1 MAKAGAEDSAVMT
14 GRDGAVDY
22 AARMDLLNPSAVAH
36 SEGHIYR
43 VIEVVGTSAKSIDD
57 AVKSAIARAHQTIR
71 HLRWF
76 EVVRTSGHIDDGT
89 VSHFQVTLKVG
100 FTMEDAV

>member
-14 GRDGAVDY
+14 GRDGSVDY
-22 AARMDLLNPSAVAH
+22 AAKMEVLNPSSVAH
-36 SEGHIYR
+36 SEGHVYR
-43 VIEVVGTSAKSIDD
+43 VIEVVGTSAKSTDD
-57 AVKSAIARAHQTIR
+57 AIKSAIARAHRTIR

-76 EVVRTSGHIDDGT
+76 EVARTSGHIDEGK